1 MEQNT
6 IDGLEPVPAAPVA
19 ETTTPE
25 AEAGS
30 TDAAAPIPDL
40 LPVALSLEF
49 LIALIAIPTA
59 WSEIGGQGHLDMMPW
74 YLKMA
79 LIVGLSWAFVK
90 FSAAL
95 ARPAKARKRRAVL
108 WLLALLTITAGM
120 GLVTYYY
127 HLQEPDDE
135 DNSDDNP
142 STATSLP
149 KRPSVGGYL

>member
-6 IDGLEPVPAAPVA
+6 IDALQPVAGAAPVA
-19 ETTTPE
+19 EETPSE
-25 AEAGS
+25 P
-30 TDAAAPIPDL
+30 AASPPEPAVPDL

-79 LIVGLSWAFVK
+79 LIVASSWAFVR

-95 ARPAKARKRRAVL
+95 ARPARGRKRRAVL

-120 GLVTYYY
+120 ALVTFYY

-135 DNSDDNP
+135 DNGDENP
-142 STATSLP
+142 TTSIGVP
-149 KRPSVGGYL
+149 KRPSAGGYL

>member
-6 IDGLEPVPAAPVA
+6 IDGLEPLPAAAPVA
-19 ETTTPE
+19 EETPSE
-25 AEAGS
+25 S
-30 TDAAAPIPDL
+30 AASAPEPVVPDL

-74 YLKMA
+74 FLKMA
-79 LIVGLSWAFVK
+79 LIVASSWAFVR

-95 ARPAKARKRRAVL
+95 ARPAGTRKRRAAL
-108 WLLALLTITAGM
+108 WLLALLTVTAGM
-120 GLVTYYY
+120 ALVTFYY

-135 DNSDDNP
+135 DTGDENP
-142 STATSLP
+142 TTSIGAP
-149 KRPSVGGYL
+149 RRPSAGGYL